1 MSPTLSQRATRV
13 QAVVIGM
20 SAGGLEALSQMLRDM
35 PEDFGLPLIVVQH
48 VPENHPSQIVEIFQ
62 RLCSLQVD
70 EARDKDRPKPGHL
83 YFAPPGYHLQVE
95 MDRTFSLSV
104 DPRVHYAR
112 PSIDVLFDSAADVWG
127 DQLAGILLTGANSD
141 GAEGLH
147 SIARYGGLTVV
158 QEPTEALAD
167 TMPRSALKLFQPDY
181 VLPLAGIRQLLLRMD
196 R

>member
-1 MSPTLSQRATRV
+1 MSAPRPRRGGRV

-20 SAGGLEALSQMLRDM
+20 SAGGLDALSQILRDL
-35 PEDFGLPLIVVQH
+35 PESFGPPLIVVQH
-48 VPENHPSQIVEIFQ
+48 LPENHPSQIVEIFQ
-62 RLCSLQVD
+62 RLCALQVE
-70 EARDKDRPKPGHL
+70 EARDKDRPRPGHL
-83 YFAPPGYHLQVE
+83 YFAPPGYHLLVE
-95 MDRTFSLSV
+95 MDRSFSLSV

-127 DQLAGILLTGANSD
+127 AQLAGILLTGANSD
-141 GAEGLH
+141 GAEGLQR
-147 SIARYGGLTVV
+147 IARQGGLTVV

-167 TMPRSALKLFQPDY
+167 SMPRAALKLFQPDH